1 MRPRLPILYT
11 FRRCPYA
18 MRARMAIKI
27 AGIHIEQIEIS
38 LKNKPKE
45 LLEYSPKATV
55 PVLVTTDG
63 EVIEQSRDIML
74 WALQK
79 ADPCDWLLQEDK
91 LKQQQMMQLVD
102 KCDFEFKPIL
112 DRYKYFDRHPEFSQ
126 EDYRYQAEI
135 FLNELDARL
144 SNYPYLIDECMRFA
158 DVAIFPFVR
167 QFAAVDNE
175 WFMRSHYKNLQG
187 WLEVCVNTEVFKS
200 IMENVNIEII
210 WLL

>member
-1 MRPRLPILYT
+1 MSPHLPILYT

-27 AGIHIEQIEIS
+27 AGIHVEQIEVS

-45 LLEYSPKATV
+45 LLKYSPKATV

-102 KCDFEFKPIL
+102 KYDFEFKPIL
-112 DRYKYFDRHPEFSQ
+112 DRYKYFDRHTEFSQ
-126 EDYRYQAEI
+126 QDYRCQAEI
-135 FLNELDARL
+135 FLNALDTRL
-144 SNYPYLIDECMRFA
+144 SKHACLIDERMRFA
-158 DVAIFPFVR
+158 DIAIFPFIR

-175 WFMRSHYKNLQG
+175 WFTQSHYKNLQR
-187 WLEVCVNTEVFKS
+187 WLDTCVSTEVFAS
-200 IMENVNIEII
+200 IMEKHEH
-210 WLL
+210 